1 MSEEQDIN
9 FVPLTHFPNSV
20 EAGIV
25 SELLENNGIKTIL
38 QGGNF
43 GGLEPL
49 LMPGG
54 YSEITLRVP
63 ETDFA
68 RAQELYEAFFEQQ
81 AGVALAEDVEVPAEI
96 DDSNND

>member
-1 MSEEQDIN
+1 MFEEEDIN
-9 FVPLTHFPNSV
+9 YVPLTHFSNSI

-25 SELLENNGIKTIL
+25 SELLQNNGIKTIL
-38 QGGNF
+38 QGVNF

-63 ETDFA
+63 EADLA
-68 RAQELYEAFFEQQ
+68 RARELHEAFFEEQ
-81 AGVALAEDVEVPAEI
+81 AGVALAEGVDVPAEFEES
-96 DDSNND
+96 DND